1 MKEQT
6 NPIVLEN
13 LRKIWE
19 LKKSEMQINQQDAAR
34 DLGWTQGAFSQYLN
48 SITKLNT
55 AAVIKIANY
64 LGVPASSIDPDI
76 SSKLPAIHHIK
87 VRYQNKSTTPLK
99 NKGALV
105 HTVSGSTSS
114 MIIEITEKFS
124 VPGTKMYA
132 WPGQKLYIDHTAVV
146 QKRMRTIPSRVPAFV
161 TIWTKSAKDREFTYQ
176 GVASED
182 YMRLNPND
190 YNKHFTVVGVYMI

>member
-1 MKEQT
+1 
-6 NPIVLEN
+6 
-13 LRKIWE
+13 
-19 LKKSEMQINQQDAAR
+19 MQINQQDAAK

-64 LGVPASSIDPDI
+64 LGVPASAIDPDI

-114 MIIEITEKFS
+114 MIIEITEKM
-124 VPGTKMYA
+124 PIANTQMYA
-132 WPGQKLYIDHTAVV
+132 WPGQKAYVDHTAVV
-146 QKRMRTIPSRVPAFV
+146 QKKMRTIPSRSPHFI
-161 TIWTKSAKDREFTYQ
+161 TFSTKSAKDREFT
-176 GVASED
+176 VEAHD
-182 YMRLNPND
+182 
-190 YNKHFTVVGVYMI
+190 

>member
-1 MKEQT
+1 
-6 NPIVLEN
+6 
-13 LRKIWE
+13 
-19 LKKSEMQINQQDAAR
+19 MQINQQDAAR

>member
-1 MKEQT
+1 
-6 NPIVLEN
+6 
-13 LRKIWE
+13 
-19 LKKSEMQINQQDAAR
+19 MQINQQDAAK

-64 LGVPASSIDPDI
+64 LGVPASAIDPDI
-76 SSKLPAIHHIK
+76 SSKLPAIHNVK

-99 NKGALV
+99 NKGVLI

-124 VPGTKMYA
+124 VAGTKMYA
-132 WPGQKLYIDHTAVV
+132 WPGQKVYVDHTAVV
-146 QKRMRTIPSRVPAFV
+146 QKKMRQIPSRSPAFV
-161 TIWTKSAKDREFTYQ
+161 TFATKTAKDPEFTVE
-176 GVASED
+176 GVLAED
-182 YMRLNPND
+182 YMRINPND
-190 YNKHFTVVGVYMI
+190 YNKHFTVVGIYMI